1 MRSPEEDSNYRYQ
14 YAVGDFRFRR
24 YCMKDAMLATHVT
37 PRAAAM
43 LRCCD
48 VAMNGESARTNGEH
62 VVYEPLLSNLVHL
75 GLAHETG
82 ALEHFMGGLKHA
94 LQM

>member
-1 MRSPEEDSNYRYQ
+1 
-14 YAVGDFRFRR
+14 
-24 YCMKDAMLATHVT
+24 
-37 PRAAAM
+37 M

-62 VVYEPLLSNLVHL
+62 IVYEPLLSNLVHL
-75 GLAHETG
+75 GFAHETS
-82 ALEHFMGGLKHA
+82 ALEHFMCGLKHA